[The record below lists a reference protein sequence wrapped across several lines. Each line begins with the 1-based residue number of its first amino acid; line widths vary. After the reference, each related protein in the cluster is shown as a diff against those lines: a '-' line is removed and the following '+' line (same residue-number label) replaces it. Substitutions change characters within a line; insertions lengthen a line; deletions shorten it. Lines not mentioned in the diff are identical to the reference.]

1 MKTRELD
8 IHSAK
13 LISLVEVRSSQTS
26 LVSTSSVILSQY
38 KQDDSTNRLFGF
50 FVEDEIVGYCILNE
64 YDQHNHTFI
73 WQIVIDY
80 RHQRKGYG
88 TKGIKSIIEI
98 ILREQPS
105 RVITTAVK
113 ENNIKSL
120 RLFER
125 LNFEEISSTSHKIR
139 LEYKHR

>member
-1 MKTRELD
+1 MKIKELD

-13 LISLVEVRSSQTS
+13 LIALVEVRSSQTS
-26 LVSTSSVILSQY
+26 LISTSSVILSQF
-38 KQDDSTNRLFGF
+38 KQNDTVNRLFGF
-50 FVEDEIVGYCILNE
+50 FIDDEIVGYCILNE
-64 YDQHNHTFI
+64 FDQHNHSFI
-73 WQIVIDY
+73 WQLVIDY

-88 TKGIKSIIEI
+88 TQGIKEIIEI
-98 ILREQPS
+98 LLREKPN
-105 RVITTAVK
+105 RIITTVVK

-125 LNFEEISSTSHKIR
+125 LNFIEISSTSHKIR